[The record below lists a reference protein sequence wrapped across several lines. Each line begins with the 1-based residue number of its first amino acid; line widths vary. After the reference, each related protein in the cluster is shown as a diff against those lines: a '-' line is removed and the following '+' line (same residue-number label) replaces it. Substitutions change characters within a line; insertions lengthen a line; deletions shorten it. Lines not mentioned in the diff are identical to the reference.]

1 MIDEL
6 SSALR
11 NDEICLYD
19 KHTIAE
25 LRTFVRNERG
35 SMSGSPYDDR
45 VMSLALANQM
55 RKYAHA
61 PEYVEKEDDYWT
73 VNWFARLASGVPAA
87 AGTRIG
93 GNTLRGTP
101 RKGY

>member
-1 MIDEL
+1 
-6 SSALR
+6 
-11 NDEICLYD
+11 
-19 KHTIAE
+19 
-25 LRTFVRNERG
+25 
-35 SMSGSPYDDR
+35 
-45 VMSLALANQM
+45 M